1 MKNGTVIAG
10 FIVSFLAGMALMWG
24 VDKSSGA
31 PRATKDQP
39 SSGAIGAAKGGVA
52 EADGANYGSAKPG
65 AVRVDLYV
73 MSQCPYGVQAE
84 NGFADAV
91 AKLGDDLDFRV
102 DFIGDKTPSGDL
114 SSMHG
119 PKEVKGDMV
128 QVCAQKYAPTKWF
141 QMVLCQNKN
150 MREVDTN
157 WEACATE
164 GGLPVDKLRACLDGE
179 EGKSLLAESF
189 GRSKAR
195 GASGSPT
202 IYVGGQKYS
211 GGRRGND
218 FFRAICNAYTGDKP
232 AACASIPESPKV
244 NVTILSD
251 KRCAECDTRRMEGQ
265 LKSAVANPVMKT
277 LDYSDAEGK
286 KLFADAKPGMLPVAI
301 FDATLDADKEAA
313 TALARSIKAS
323 GSYKILSMGGA
334 WNPQCA
340 DDKGCELE
348 ECKATLQC
356 KAEEPGKLDVFV
368 MSQCPF
374 GVKGLDALQEVTKN
388 FGGKVQLAIHFI
400 GDGDAKALKSM
411 HGQAEVDEDIREVC
425 AIEHYG
431 KDLKYMDYIWCRN
444 KSIKDPNWQ
453 ACTGDKTGI
462 DAEVIKKCSEGDEG
476 KELLAKSFAYS
487 KMMGI
492 GASPTWLANGKY
504 KFSGV
509 DPESIKTQFC
519 AHNKWDGCENK
530 LSGPQNAGAAQPA
543 GCGG

>member
-39 SSGAIGAAKGGVA
+39 ASGAIGAAKGGVA
-52 EADGANYGSAKPG
+52 EADGAGYGSAKPG

-84 NGFADAV
+84 NGFKDAV
-91 AKLGDDLDFRV
+91 EKLGDDLDFRV
-102 DFIGDKTPSGDL
+102 EFIGDKTPSGDL

-128 QVCAQKYAPTKWF
+128 QVCAQKHAPTKWF
-141 QMVLCQNKN
+141 QMILCQNKN

-202 IYVGGQKYS
+202 IYIGGQKYS

-244 NVTILSD
+244 NVTILTD

-301 FDATLDADKEAA
+301 FDATLDADKEAS

-323 GSYKILSMGGA
+323 GSFKILSMGGA

-340 DDKGCELE
+340 DDKGCELD

-400 GDGDAKALKSM
+400 GDGDAKTLKSM

-453 ACTGDKTGI
+453 ACTGEKTGI
-462 DAEVIKKCSEGDEG
+462 DTDVIKKCFEGDEG

-530 LSGPQNAGAAQPA
+530 LTGPQNAGAAQPA